1 MTKLPMFIS
10 LIGSEGNH
18 GQRTSHIKSLCIAL
32 IRVFQKSFIS
42 KLSMKFSDYEQ
53 YLKNSK

>member
-1 MTKLPMFIS
+1 MFIS

-42 KLSMKFSDYEQ
+42 NLSMKFSDYEQ